1 MNRVPRSAYIH
12 IPFCVRKCAYCDF
25 LSFPDCLGRKDEYV
39 RALLREIEL
48 SPSFAKC
55 TAPLT
60 TIYLGGGTP
69 SLLDPEDV
77 SAILSA
83 LSKTF
88 GIEKD
93 CEITLEANPG
103 TIDEEKLSAFQKC
116 GVNRLSIGVQ
126 SLDDSVLST
135 LGRIHDAKAA
145 KDAIES
151 AQHAGFTNLSCD
163 MMLGIPGQTLESVKD
178 TLSYF
183 LSRNIPHISLYSLI
197 LEEGTP
203 MYARYE
209 GDIEKYV
216 TPEQDREMYHEVVD
230 TLSQNGFFHY
240 EISNMARPGFESR
253 HNMMYWRAEPY
264 FAFGCGAHYYLGN
277 ERGRHSDDLS
287 EYIEALKK
295 PDVRRDDVWF
305 SEETISEEDRKKEF
319 MLLRFRMGSGVSEE
333 EFQKEFGVDVASV
346 WGEKLRSELE
356 KGLISHEDG
365 AYFLTEKG
373 FDLANQVFMDYI

>member
-1 MNRVPRSAYIH
+1 
-12 IPFCVRKCAYCDF
+12 
-25 LSFPDCLGRKDEYV
+25 
-39 RALLREIEL
+39 
-48 SPSFAKC
+48 
-55 TAPLT
+55 
-60 TIYLGGGTP
+60 
-69 SLLDPEDV
+69 
-77 SAILSA
+77 
-83 LSKTF
+83 
-88 GIEKD
+88 
-93 CEITLEANPG
+93 
-103 TIDEEKLSAFQKC
+103 
-116 GVNRLSIGVQ
+116 
-126 SLDDSVLST
+126 
-135 LGRIHDAKAA
+135 
-145 KDAIES
+145 
-151 AQHAGFTNLSCD
+151 
-163 MMLGIPGQTLESVKD
+163 
-178 TLSYF
+178 
-183 LSRNIPHISLYSLI
+183 
-197 LEEGTP
+197 